1 MLVMNSIFSV
11 LYSNIWKCR
20 KRRRPIFRRAGSI
33 RNKGWLDEAPEDT
46 NAKCKLCKKVF
57 KLSNMVA
64 DALKSHA
71 DSKRHKLDQ
80 NTWQNLLRQ
89 KSNLQRTIKPFWPM
103 YHLYRNQSI
112 DWRCELIDWFLYEG
126 NTGLKWFNWWCS

>member
-1 MLVMNSIFSV
+1 MLVMNNIFSV

-33 RNKGWLDEAPEDT
+33 RNNDWLAEAPEDT
-46 NAKCKLCKKVF
+46 NAKCKLCKKVL
-57 KLSNMVA
+57 KLSNMAA

-80 NTWQNLLRQ
+80 NACQNLLRQ
-89 KSNLQRTIKPFWPM
+89 INNL
-103 YHLYRNQSI
+103 
-112 DWRCELIDWFLYEG
+112 
-126 NTGLKWFNWWCS
+126 